1 MHGHVH
7 LRTVADR
14 KSRNSVSCYIKVRYQ
29 GLEYIAAVRHFV
41 RLSPPALQEDLA
53 SSNNEAPHAM
63 LRLAPTDTY
72 QYKVSTNG

>member
-1 MHGHVH
+1 MPCRYLLSHTH
-7 LRTVADR
+7 
-14 KSRNSVSCYIKVRYQ
+14 KSMSCYIKVRYK

-63 LRLAPTDTY
+63 LRLALTGMY
-72 QYKVSTNG
+72 QHKVCTHG